1 MKVRTVLNPRVHLW
15 FPFVNRE
22 ECEEAIGLRLL
33 TKARY
38 SLPRFKGEQIV
49 ILSQVLANE
58 ANIGYEDMGNEQ
70 ATCNDK
76 YLVFEFEDNYL
87 VVLDREAATAASSC
101 ILKNYGIP
109 SERSCD
115 LKEPYLDAFGD
126 NNAVNLDFGDAPVS
140 NTEIGFDGL
149 LWA

>member
-1 MKVRTVLNPRVHLW
+1 ML
-15 FPFVNRE
+15 F
-22 ECEEAIGLRLL
+22 
-33 TKARY
+33 
-38 SLPRFKGEQIV
+38 LP
-49 ILSQVLANE
+49 A
-58 ANIGYEDMGNEQ
+58 
-70 ATCNDK
+70 CNDK

-101 ILKNYGIP
+101 ILKDYGIP